1 MKSITKALAALPL
14 LCLVAGLAYA
24 SSYSDTIARFRDSNQ
39 SANFFRNCYGYA
51 VFPTV
56 GEGAVGIGGAFGK
69 GRVYHHGHYVGDVS
83 MGELSVGFQAGGK
96 GFSQIIFFEDKRALA
111 EFESSGFEFG
121 ADVSAVAITAGAAA
135 TASTNGASAGAS
147 VDANSAV
154 TRGIYQKGM
163 AVFTIAKGGLMYQA
177 AVAGQK
183 FHYTP
188 RGA

>member
-69 GRVYHHGHYVGDVS
+69 GRVYQHGHYVGDVS

-135 TASTNGASAGAS
+135 TASTNGTSAGAS

-183 FHYTP
+183 FRYLP
-188 RGA
+188 RGS